1 MVILGQATSLG
12 TDSYRRRQNCGATH
26 FRDCNQLLMSSIGI
40 GTYLGPVDYQT
51 DQLMHRAIGSAIANG
66 INVVD
71 TAINYRHQRSER
83 VVGQAID
90 QAIGKGIVNREE
102 LVICSKGGFIPH
114 PNRVEW
120 FKATYVEPPGASVS
134 MADLTEQRHCM
145 HPDYIRDQL
154 NRSLDNLGVETID
167 IYYLHNPEAQLSD
180 VSPEI
185 FYERLKASF
194 IVLEEAVEAGQ
205 IGAYGLATWDAF
217 RVTPTHKAHIDLV
230 KAQTIAQTVSHQ
242 GPSHFKFIQLPLNLL
257 MLEGATL
264 ATQTI
269 DGRQMPAIEA
279 AQQLEI
285 TPIASAA
292 IAQGRELK
300 KMLPLLTSQSQE
312 PLTIPQQAL
321 QFTRSIPG
329 ISTALVGMKKPEHV
343 AQNLELVKLPPF
355 QATTVDS
362 LFKNYH

>member
-1 MVILGQATSLG
+1 MTNNHQATALG
-12 TDSYRRRQNCGATH
+12 TDNYCRHQNCAATH

-40 GTYLGPVDYQT
+40 GTYLGPVDEAT
-51 DQLMHRAIGSAIANG
+51 DQLMHLAIINAIANG

-83 VVGQAID
+83 VVGQAIEQVIRQD
-90 QAIGKGIVNREE
+90 IANREG
-102 LVICSKGGFIPH
+102 LIICSKGGFIPH

-120 FKATYVEPPGASVS
+120 FKKTYVDPPGTSIC
-134 MADLTEQRHCM
+134 MADLAKQRHCM

-167 IYYLHNPEAQLSD
+167 IYYLHNPEDQLSNI
-180 VSPEI
+180 SRES
-185 FYERLKASF
+185 FYQQLKACF
-194 IVLEEAVEAGQ
+194 TVLEEAVEAGK

-217 RVTPTHKAHIDLV
+217 RVTPNHKAHIDLA
-230 KAQTIAQTVSHQ
+230 KAQAIAQSVSHQ
-242 GPSHFKFIQLPLNLL
+242 GQSHFKFIQLPLNLL

-269 DGRQMPAIEA
+269 DGCQMPVIEA
-279 AQQLEI
+279 AQELKI
-285 TPIASAA
+285 TTVASAA
-292 IAQGRELK
+292 IAQGRELE
-300 KMLPLLTSQSQE
+300 KMLPLLTSKSKE
-312 PLTIPQQAL
+312 PLTIAQQAL

-343 AQNLELVKLPPF
+343 AQNLELASLPTWQP
-355 QATTVDS
+355 TTVES
-362 LFKNYH
+362 VFNS